1 MTFVIVYCGYIPLC
15 FFKEEFAKDHEKA
28 FRIQSSIMS
37 LQNDKRKNE
46 VLKTTRET
54 LTNNDVIFDN
64 KSYVLAFNNVVFDLQ
79 EHNFRGHMYDD
90 YTLTTTGYDW
100 REPTE
105 DEIKIVNA
113 LIEKVFP
120 IKEEQTLF
128 FLQIFATGLEGVALE
143 KIIVQNGCGGNGKG
157 LFNDCF
163 LISLGNYGMI
173 GNNSLL
179 TDTHKTGANPELANI
194 GGKRYV
200 VFREVPERSRFEN
213 SAVKELTGGGN
224 ICARTLFEKTT
235 TKNLYLTL
243 VVEVNQKPK
252 FKEEATQG
260 DIRRLI
266 DLLYRSTF
274 TDNEQDVDPQNYIY
288 PANPLY
294 KSKEWQ

>member
-1 MTFVIVYCGYIPLC
+1 
-15 FFKEEFAKDHEKA
+15 
-28 FRIQSSIMS
+28 
-37 LQNDKRKNE
+37 
-46 VLKTTRET
+46 
-54 LTNNDVIFDN
+54 
-64 KSYVLAFNNVVFDLQ
+64 
-79 EHNFRGHMYDD
+79 
-90 YTLTTTGYDW
+90 
-100 REPTE
+100 
-105 DEIKIVNA
+105 
-113 LIEKVFP
+113 
-120 IKEEQTLF
+120 
-128 FLQIFATGLEGVALE
+128 
-143 KIIVQNGCGGNGKG
+143 
-157 LFNDCF
+157 
-163 LISLGNYGMI
+163 MI
-173 GNNSLL
+173 GNNSLI

-224 ICARTLFEKTT
+224 ICARTLFEKIT

-294 KSKEWQ
+294 KSKEWQQQHKYALMKNVNTTKRHFMLKLAKMCFCGNTTVKERK